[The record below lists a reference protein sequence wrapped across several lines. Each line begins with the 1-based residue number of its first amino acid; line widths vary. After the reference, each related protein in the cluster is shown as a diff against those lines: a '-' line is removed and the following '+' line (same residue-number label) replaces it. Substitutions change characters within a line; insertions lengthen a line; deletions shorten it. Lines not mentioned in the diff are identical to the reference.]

1 MRILLSELR
10 QLARIILESY
20 EADKEDLISLYPE
33 NEGDISRLNPKW
45 IRWLSTRFG
54 SNPSEKEIHPFGD
67 SLTTVL
73 SFSKKD
79 SAISQKYKDSEQWR
93 NAVDEE
99 FPNRRW
105 KNPADATTMSVD
117 DMEKLIAMSQRKKQ
131 NVQTRNIDVSGDLLT
146 KIGPWNIWFP
156 STRENSCVIAGTD
169 PLTGKGPT
177 TWCTARTAGS
187 NLFYNYAA
195 NDVVLFYLIKDDPS
209 SPNDRISLGFKNK
222 KLQYSKEDG
231 GITVNAENS
240 AISKKQIQ
248 NILGIH
254 FEPIIAFVT
263 DKMNSVK
270 VSPARA
276 KIDSAAQSASELE
289 KMLVGLSVDEKNDLK
304 RSVAG
309 SKLISDEVSLVL
321 SKDPNEEIRRILAMN
336 RNISKEIFLILTKD
350 PSSHVITFLLGNLKE
365 ISSDM
370 AQNILNR
377 HSESRHVTDIIAAK
391 AKFSDMFFYENMNNE
406 KFQLGFAMNKNTSS
420 EILNTFAK
428 NDELKFYVAG
438 NPAAPQETLRY
449 LAKDKEKRIRRQV
462 SSNENCPPD
471 VLALLAKE
479 EDQTIHY
486 HIASNKNTPI
496 DVLRDLIK
504 NPSVSELTAKEAS
517 NAIKR
522 KLKSSKVYE
531 NVFQFLK
538 VRT

>member
-10 QLARIILESY
+10 RLARIILESY

-93 NAVDEE
+93 NVVDEE

-131 NVQTRNIDVSGDLLT
+131 NVQTRNIDVSGDFLT

-156 STRENSCVIAGTD
+156 STRESSCVIAGTD

-195 NDVVLFYLIKDDPS
+195 HDVALFYLIKDDPS

-248 NILGIH
+248 DILGIH
-254 FEPIIAFVT
+254 FEPIITFVT

-270 VSPARA
+270 VSPART

-289 KMLVGLSVDEKNDLK
+289 KMLIGLSADEKNDLK
-304 RSVAG
+304 RSVAR
-309 SKLISDEVSLVL
+309 SKLISPEVSLVL
-321 SKDPNEEIRRILAMN
+321 SKDPDDEVRRI
-336 RNISKEIFLILTKD
+336 ISSNKNVPKEIFLMMMNND
-350 PSSHVITFLLGNLKE
+350 PDSEVIAYSLRSLKE
-365 ISSDM
+365 INLDL
-370 AQNILNR
+370 AQNIL
-377 HSESRHVTDIIAAK
+377 SRHPGLSNLVAEKT
-391 AKFSDMFFYENMNNE
+391 KFPDEFFYENMNNTNLN
-406 KFQLGFAMNKNTSS
+406 FGFAMNKNTPS

-428 NDELKFYVAG
+428 NDRLKFYVAG
-438 NPAAPQETLRY
+438 NPSTPQETLRF
-449 LAKDKEKRIRRQV
+449 LAKNKEARTRHAVAR
-462 SSNENCPPD
+462 NENCPPD
-471 VLALLAKE
+471 VLAVFATKKDE
-479 EDQTIHY
+479 TIHY
-486 HIASNKNTPI
+486 HIANNRSTPI
-496 DVLRDLIK
+496 DVLRNLIK
-504 NPSVSELTAKEAS
+504 NPSVSEITAKEAN

-531 NVFQFLK
+531 NVFRFLK